1 MSDVAATRSW
11 LRYVAGGA
19 VVALAYLLLPSLPA
33 LPDWMP
39 KLLLYGAVSA
49 SAVVCLVLG
58 VRRHRPEQ
66 LLPWYLL
73 LAGQVLYLLADLTF
87 YSLHLGFGED
97 AYPSVAD
104 VLYLAHYPFVIAGV
118 VALVR
123 SRTPGSDRVS
133 LNDAAI
139 IATSFGVLSW
149 VFLVEPAVLTHGIPV
164 ELRIVSAA
172 YPIMD
177 LLVFAA
183 AARLVVGVGLRP
195 PAYWLFVL
203 SLLVLLATDTAYT
216 AMQRGG
222 VYQLDSLG
230 GKLLDAGWLTSYL
243 LLGAAALHP
252 SMRSLTERDHR
263 ATPRSGWSR
272 LTFLAGAS
280 LLPLAVIVLQELRG
294 QGRDTWIIGLACM
307 GLFVLVILR
316 MSGLVRMVESNAAQ
330 LREQGAELQAALD
343 ELERTEAQRKQLLDR
358 TVQGAEEERTRL
370 AAELHDGPIQRLT
383 AVGYQL
389 EEAQLLLDADDGH
402 HARELVA
409 GVRRELYG
417 EIGGLRRL
425 MAALR
430 PPVLDERGLT
440 LALRDLL
447 EAFERR
453 TGIDCTLQGESR
465 IRVEPE
471 IETVLYRVV
480 QEALTNVAKHA
491 HATHVWVYL
500 RVDED
505 RVDMQVND
513 DGIGFDASR
522 VNGLVGSG
530 HFGLAGMRERVEI
543 AGGTHRLLSAPGN
556 GTAIRVRLPRR
567 RVPA

>member
-1 MSDVAATRSW
+1 MPDAATRSW
-11 LRYVAGGA
+11 LHYVAGGA
-19 VVALAYLLLPSLPA
+19 VVALAYLLLPSVPV
-33 LPDWMP
+33 LPDWLP
-39 KLLLYGAVSA
+39 KLLLYGGVSA
-49 SAVVCLVLG
+49 SVVVCLVLG
-58 VRRHRPEQ
+58 MRRHRPE
-66 LLPWYLL
+66 LLPWRLL

-87 YSLHLGFGED
+87 YALHLVLGNQ

-104 VLYLAHYPFVIAGV
+104 VLYLAHYPLVIAGV
-118 VALVR
+118 LALVR

-139 IATSFGVLSW
+139 IATSLGVLSW
-149 VFLVEPAVLTHGIPV
+149 VFLVEPAVGAHGVPLQ
-164 ELRIVSAA
+164 LRIVSAA

-177 LLVFAA
+177 LLVLAA
-183 AARLVVGVGLRP
+183 VARLVVGVGFRP
-195 PAYWLFVL
+195 PAYWLLVA

-216 AMQRGG
+216 ALQANGLYR
-222 VYQLDSLG
+222 LDSLN
-230 GKLLDAGWLTSYL
+230 GKLLDAGWLASCL

-263 ATPRSGWSR
+263 ATPRSGWGR
-272 LTFLAGAS
+272 LSFLAGAS
-280 LLPLAVIVLQELRG
+280 LLPLAVIVVQELRG

-307 GLFVLVILR
+307 GLFLLVILR

-358 TVQGAEEERTRL
+358 TVRGAEEERTRL

-389 EEAQLLLDADDGH
+389 EEAQLLLDADDGWQ
-402 HARELVA
+402 ARELVA

-447 EAFERR
+447 EGFERR

-465 IRVEPE
+465 VRVEPE

-480 QEALTNVAKHA
+480 QEALNNVAKHA
-491 HATHVWVYL
+491 HASHVSVYL

-505 RVDMQVND
+505 RVDLQVND
-513 DGIGFDASR
+513 DGIGFDATG

>member
-19 VVALAYLLLPSLPA
+19 VVALAYLLLPPLAVADWLPR
-33 LPDWMP
+33 LP
-39 KLLLYGAVSA
+39 LYGAVSA
-49 SAVVCLVLG
+49 SAVACLVLG
-58 VRRHRPEQ
+58 VRRHRPEPP
-66 LLPWYLL
+66 LPWYLL
-73 LAGQVLYLLADLTF
+73 LAGQVLCLLAGLTF
-87 YSLHLGFGED
+87 YSLQLVAGSE

-104 VLYLAHYPFVIAGV
+104 LLYLAHYPLLVAGV
-118 VALVR
+118 LALVR

-139 IATSFGVLSW
+139 VATSLGVLSW
-149 VFLVEPAVLTHGIPV
+149 VFLVEPVVLAPGVPV
-164 ELRIVSAA
+164 PMRVVSAA

-183 AARLVVGVGLRP
+183 TARLVVGVGFRP

-216 AMQRGG
+216 ALRLQDR
-222 VYQLDSLG
+222 YQLDSLG
-230 GKLLDAGWLTSYL
+230 GRLLGAGWLASYL

-263 ATPRSGWSR
+263 ATPRSGWGR
-272 LTFLAGAS
+272 LSFLAGAS
-280 LLPLAVIVLQELRG
+280 LLPPAVIVLQELRG
-294 QGRDTWIIGLACM
+294 RDRDTWIIGIACM
-307 GLFVLVILR
+307 ALFLLVILR
-316 MSGLVRMVESNAAQ
+316 MAGLVRMVERNAAQ
-330 LREQGAELQAALD
+330 LRSQGAELQATLD
-343 ELERTEAQRKQLLDR
+343 ELADTEAKRKQLLDKTMR
-358 TVQGAEEERTRL
+358 SAEEERTRL

-389 EEAQLLLDADDGH
+389 EEAQLLLEADDGR

-409 GVRRELYG
+409 GVRKELYG
-417 EIGGLRRL
+417 EITGLRRL

-453 TGIDCTLQGESR
+453 TGIGCVLQGESR

-491 HATHVWVYL
+491 HAGHVWVYL
-500 RVDED
+500 RVDDD
-505 RVDMQVND
+505 RVDMQVHD
-513 DGIGFDASR
+513 DGVGFDASR
-522 VNGLVGSG
+522 VNGLVSDG

-543 AGGTHRLLSAPGN
+543 AGGTHRLLSAPGD
-556 GTAIRVRLPRR
+556 GTTIRVRLPRR

>member
-1 MSDVAATRSW
+1 M
-11 LRYVAGGA
+11 
-19 VVALAYLLLPSLPA
+19 AL
-33 LPDWMP
+33 
-39 KLLLYGAVSA
+39 
-49 SAVVCLVLG
+49 
-58 VRRHRPEQ
+58 
-66 LLPWYLL
+66 
-73 LAGQVLYLLADLTF
+73 
-87 YSLHLGFGED
+87 
-97 AYPSVAD
+97 
-104 VLYLAHYPFVIAGV
+104 
-118 VALVR
+118 
-123 SRTPGSDRVS
+123 
-133 LNDAAI
+133 
-139 IATSFGVLSW
+139 
-149 VFLVEPAVLTHGIPV
+149 FL
-164 ELRIVSAA
+164 
-172 YPIMD
+172 
-177 LLVFAA
+177 
-183 AARLVVGVGLRP
+183 
-195 PAYWLFVL
+195 
-203 SLLVLLATDTAYT
+203 
-216 AMQRGG
+216 
-222 VYQLDSLG
+222 
-230 GKLLDAGWLTSYL
+230 
-243 LLGAAALHP
+243 
-252 SMRSLTERDHR
+252 
-263 ATPRSGWSR
+263 
-272 LTFLAGAS
+272 
-280 LLPLAVIVLQELRG
+280 
-294 QGRDTWIIGLACM
+294 
-307 GLFVLVILR
+307 LVILR

-330 LREQGAELQAALD
+330 LREQGAELQATLD

-358 TVQGAEEERTRL
+358 TVRGAEEERTRL

-389 EEAQLLLDADDGH
+389 EEAQLLLEADDGRH
-402 HARELVA
+402 VRELVA

-447 EAFERR
+447 EGFERR

-480 QEALTNVAKHA
+480 QEALNNVAKHA
-491 HATHVWVYL
+491 HASHVSVYL

-505 RVDMQVND
+505 RVDLQVND
-513 DGIGFDASR
+513 DGIGFDATG

>member
-19 VVALAYLLLPSLPA
+19 VVALAYLLLPPLSVPA
-33 LPDWMP
+33 EGL
-39 KLLLYGAVSA
+39 LRVLLYGGVSA
-49 SAVVCLVLG
+49 SVVVCLVLG
-58 VRRHRPEQ
+58 MRRHRPGQ

-73 LAGQVLYLLADLTF
+73 LAGQVLNLLGDLAF
-87 YSLHLGFGED
+87 YWLHLVVGSD

-104 VLYLAHYPFVIAGV
+104 VLYLAHYPFVIAGL

-139 IATSFGVLSW
+139 IATSVGVLAW
-149 VFLVEPAVLTHGIPV
+149 VFLVEPAVLADGMPMQV
-164 ELRIVSAA
+164 RIVSAA
-172 YPIMD
+172 YPVMD
-177 LLVFAA
+177 LLALAA
-183 AARLVVGVGLRP
+183 ATRLVVGVGLRP
-195 PAYWLFVL
+195 PAYWLLLL
-203 SLLVLLATDTAYT
+203 SLLVLLATDTAY
-216 AMQRGG
+216 ASMQLHGL
-222 VYQLDSLG
+222 YEFDSLG
-230 GKLLDAGWLTSYL
+230 GRLLDAGWLASYL

-263 ATPRSGWSR
+263 ATPRSGWIR
-272 LTFLAGAS
+272 LAFLAGAS
-280 LLPLAVIVLQELRG
+280 LLPLAVIVAQELRG
-294 QGRDTWIIGLACM
+294 QHRDIGIIAVACM
-307 GLFVLVILR
+307 GLFLLVILR
-316 MSGLVRMVESNAAQ
+316 MSGLVRTVESNAAQ
-330 LREQGAELQAALD
+330 LRRQGVELQTALE
-343 ELERTEAQRKQLLDR
+343 ELERTEAQRTQLLDR

-389 EEAQLLLDADDGH
+389 EEAELLLEADGGR
-402 HARELVA
+402 HAGELVA
-409 GVRRELYG
+409 GVRRELYD

-453 TGIDCTLQGESR
+453 TGIDCTLQGDSR
-465 IRVEPE
+465 IRVEPD

-491 HATHVWVYL
+491 HATHVRVHL

-513 DGIGFDASR
+513 DGIGFDATS

-530 HFGLAGMRERVEI
+530 HFGLAGMRERVQI
-543 AGGTHRLLSAPGN
+543 AGGTHRLLSTPGN

>member
-19 VVALAYLLLPSLPA
+19 VVVLVYLLLPPLAVADWLPR
-33 LPDWMP
+33 LP
-39 KLLLYGAVSA
+39 LYGAVSA
-49 SAVVCLVLG
+49 SAVACLVLG
-58 VRRHRPEQ
+58 VRRHRPEPP
-66 LLPWYLL
+66 LPWYLL
-73 LAGQVLYLLADLTF
+73 LAGQVLCLLAGLTF
-87 YSLHLGFGED
+87 YSLQLVAGSE

-104 VLYLAHYPFVIAGV
+104 LLYLAHYPLLVAGV
-118 VALVR
+118 LALVR

-139 IATSFGVLSW
+139 VATSLGVLSW
-149 VFLVEPAVLTHGIPV
+149 VFLVEPVVLAPGVPV
-164 ELRIVSAA
+164 PMRVVSAA

-177 LLVFAA
+177 LLVLAA
-183 AARLVVGVGLRP
+183 TARLVVGVGFRP

-216 AMQRGG
+216 ALRLQDR
-222 VYQLDSLG
+222 YQLDSLG
-230 GKLLDAGWLTSYL
+230 GRLLGAGWLASYL

-263 ATPRSGWSR
+263 ATPRSGWGR

-280 LLPLAVIVLQELRG
+280 MLPLALIVLQEQRG
-294 QGRDTWIIGLACM
+294 RGGDTWIIGLACM
-307 GLFVLVILR
+307 GLFLLVLLR
-316 MSGLVRMVESNAAQ
+316 MVGLVRVVESNAAQ
-330 LREQGAELQAALD
+330 LREQGAELQATLD

-389 EEAQLLLDADDGH
+389 EEAQLLLEADDGRQ
-402 HARELVA
+402 ARELVA
-409 GVRRELYG
+409 GVRKELYG
-417 EIGGLRRL
+417 EITGLRRL

-453 TGIDCTLQGESR
+453 TGIGCVLQGESR

-491 HATHVWVYL
+491 HAGHVWVYL
-500 RVDED
+500 RVDDD
-505 RVDMQVND
+505 RVDMQVHD

-522 VNGLVGSG
+522 VNGLVSDG

-543 AGGTHRLLSAPGN
+543 AGGTHRLLSAPGD
-556 GTAIRVRLPRR
+556 GTTIRVRLPRR

>member
-11 LRYVAGGA
+11 LHYLAGGA
-19 VVALAYLLLPSLPA
+19 VVVLAYLLFPPLAVADWLPRLP
-33 LPDWMP
+33 
-39 KLLLYGAVSA
+39 LYGAVSA

-66 LLPWYLL
+66 PLPWYLL
-73 LAGQVLYLLADLTF
+73 LAGQVLCLLAGLTF
-87 YSLHLGFGED
+87 YSLHLVAGSE

-104 VLYLAHYPFVIAGV
+104 LLYLAHYPLVVAGV
-118 VALVR
+118 LALVR

-139 IATSFGVLSW
+139 IATSLGVLAW
-149 VFLVEPAVLTHGIPV
+149 VFLVQPAMLAQDVSAPQRL
-164 ELRIVSAA
+164 VSAA
-172 YPIMD
+172 YPFMD
-177 LLVFAA
+177 LLVLAA
-183 AARLVVGVGLRP
+183 TARLVVGVGFRP
-195 PAYWLFVL
+195 PAYWLLVA
-203 SLLVLLATDTAYT
+203 SLLVLLATDTVYT
-216 AMQRGG
+216 ALRLHDR
-222 VYQLDSLG
+222 YQLDSPGGRLLG
-230 GKLLDAGWLTSYL
+230 AGWLASYL

-252 SMRSLTERDHR
+252 SMRMLTERDHR
-263 ATPRSGWSR
+263 ATPRSGWGR
-272 LTFLAGAS
+272 LTLLAGAS
-280 LLPLAVIVLQELRG
+280 MLPLALIVLQEQ
-294 QGRDTWIIGLACM
+294 QGRSRDTWVIGIACM
-307 GLFVLVILR
+307 GLFLLVLLR
-316 MSGLVRMVESNAAQ
+316 MVGLVRVVESNAAQ
-330 LREQGAELQAALD
+330 LREQGAELQATLD

-389 EEAQLLLDADDGH
+389 EEAQLLLEADDGRQ
-402 HARELVA
+402 ATELVA
-409 GVRRELYG
+409 GVRKELYG
-417 EIGGLRRL
+417 EITGLRRI

-453 TGIDCTLQGESR
+453 TGIDCVLQGESR

-491 HATHVWVYL
+491 HAGHVWVYL
-500 RVDED
+500 RVDDE
-505 RVDMQVND
+505 RVDMQVHD

-522 VNGLVGSG
+522 VNGLVSDG

-543 AGGTHRLLSAPGN
+543 AGGTHRLLSAPGD
-556 GTAIRVRLPRR
+556 GTTIRVRLPRR

>member
-1 MSDVAATRSW
+1 MPDVAATRSW

-19 VVALAYLLLPSLPA
+19 VAALACLLLPSFPVLPGW
-33 LPDWMP
+33 LPR
-39 KLLLYGAVSA
+39 LLLYGSVSA
-49 SAVVCLVLG
+49 SVVVCLLLG
-58 VRRHRPEQ
+58 IRRHRPEQ
-66 LLPWYLL
+66 LLPWRLL

-87 YSLHLGFGED
+87 YTLHLVIGDE

-104 VLYLAHYPFVIAGV
+104 VLYLAHYPFMIAGV
-118 VALVR
+118 LALVR

-139 IATSFGVLSW
+139 IATSLGVLSW
-149 VFLVEPAVLTHGIPV
+149 VFLVEPAVLAHGASVPM
-164 ELRIVSAA
+164 RIVSAA

-177 LLVFAA
+177 LLVLAA
-183 AARLVVGVGLRP
+183 AARLVVGVGFRP
-195 PAYWLFVL
+195 PAYWLLVL

-216 AMQRGG
+216 ALQLNGLYR
-222 VYQLDSLG
+222 LDSLN
-230 GKLLDAGWLTSYL
+230 GKLLDAGWLTFYL

-263 ATPRSGWSR
+263 ATPRSGWGR
-272 LTFLAGAS
+272 LSFLAGAS
-280 LLPLAVIVLQELRG
+280 LLPLAVIVAQELHR
-294 QGRDTWIIGLACM
+294 QDRDTWIIGLACM
-307 GLFVLVILR
+307 GLFLLVMLR

-358 TVQGAEEERTRL
+358 TVRGAEEERTRL

-389 EEAQLLLDADDGH
+389 EEAQLLLDADDGRQ
-402 HARELVA
+402 ARELVA

-480 QEALTNVAKHA
+480 QEALNNVAKHA
-491 HATHVWVYL
+491 HANHVWVYL

-505 RVDMQVND
+505 RVDMQLND
-513 DGIGFDASR
+513 DGIGFDVTS

-543 AGGTHRLLSAPGN
+543 AGGTHRLLSTPGN

>member
-11 LRYVAGGA
+11 LRYVAGAA
-19 VVALAYLLLPSLPA
+19 VVALAYLLLPLTV
-33 LPDWMP
+33 LPDRLP
-39 KLLLYGAVSA
+39 RVLLYVGVSA
-49 SAVVCLVLG
+49 SVVVCLVLG
-58 VRRHRPEQ
+58 MRRHRPGQ

-73 LAGQVLYLLADLTF
+73 LAGQVLYLLGDLTF
-87 YSLHLGFGED
+87 YSLHLVVGSD

-104 VLYLAHYPFVIAGV
+104 VLYLAHYPFVVAGV

-139 IATSFGVLSW
+139 IATSVGVLSW
-149 VFLVEPAVLTHGIPV
+149 VFLVEPAVLAHGIPV
-164 ELRIVSAA
+164 QVRIVSAA
-172 YPIMD
+172 YPVMD
-177 LLVFAA
+177 LLLLAA

-195 PAYWLFVL
+195 PAYWLLVL

-216 AMQRGG
+216 SMRLNGLYEFDSVGG
-222 VYQLDSLG
+222 R
-230 GKLLDAGWLTSYL
+230 LLDAGWLASYL

-252 SMRSLTERDHR
+252 SMWSLTERDHR

-272 LTFLAGAS
+272 LAFLAGAS
-280 LLPLAVIVLQELRG
+280 LLPLAVIVAQELRG
-294 QGRDTWIIGLACM
+294 HDRDTWLIAIACM

-316 MSGLVRMVESNAAQ
+316 MSGLVRTVESNAAQ
-330 LREQGAELQAALD
+330 LRRQGAELQTALE
-343 ELERTEAQRKQLLDR
+343 ELERTEAQRTQLLDR

-389 EEAQLLLDADDGH
+389 EEAQLLLEADGGRD
-402 HARELVA
+402 ARELVA
-409 GVRRELYG
+409 GVRRELYD

-453 TGIDCTLQGESR
+453 TAIDCTLQGDSR
-465 IRVEPE
+465 IRVEPD

-500 RVDED
+500 RVDDD
-505 RVDMQVND
+505 RVDLQVND
-513 DGIGFDASR
+513 DGIGFDATR

-543 AGGTHRLLSAPGN
+543 AGGTHRLQSTPGC

-567 RVPA
+567 RVLA

>member
-1 MSDVAATRSW
+1 MPDVAATPLW

-19 VVALAYLLLPSLPA
+19 VVALVYLLLPPLAVADWLPR
-33 LPDWMP
+33 LP
-39 KLLLYGAVSA
+39 LHGAVSA
-49 SAVVCLVLG
+49 SAVACLVLG

-66 LLPWYLL
+66 PLPWYLL
-73 LAGQVLYLLADLTF
+73 LAGQVLCLLAGLTF
-87 YSLHLGFGED
+87 YSLQLVAGSE

-104 VLYLAHYPFVIAGV
+104 LLYLAHYPLLVAGV
-118 VALVR
+118 LALVR

-139 IATSFGVLSW
+139 VATSLGVLSW
-149 VFLVEPAVLTHGIPV
+149 VFLVEPVVLAPDVPV
-164 ELRIVSAA
+164 PMRVVSAA

-177 LLVFAA
+177 LLVLAA
-183 AARLVVGVGLRP
+183 TARLVVGVGFRP

-216 AMQRGG
+216 ALRLHDR
-222 VYQLDSLG
+222 YQLDSLG
-230 GKLLDAGWLTSYL
+230 GRLLGAGWLASYL

-263 ATPRSGWSR
+263 ATPRSGWGR
-272 LTFLAGAS
+272 LTLLAGAS
-280 LLPLAVIVLQELRG
+280 MLPLALIVLQEQRG
-294 QGRDTWIIGLACM
+294 RARDTWIIGIACM
-307 GLFVLVILR
+307 GLFLLVLLR
-316 MSGLVRMVESNAAQ
+316 MVGLVRVVERNAAQ

-389 EEAQLLLDADDGH
+389 EEAQLLLEADDGRQ
-402 HARELVA
+402 ARELVA
-409 GVRRELYG
+409 GVRKELYG
-417 EIGGLRRL
+417 EITGLRRI

-453 TGIDCTLQGESR
+453 TGIDCVLQGESR

-480 QEALTNVAKHA
+480 QEALTNVSKHA
-491 HATHVWVYL
+491 HAGHVWVYL
-500 RVDED
+500 RVDDD
-505 RVDMQVND
+505 RVDMQVHD
-513 DGIGFDASR
+513 DGVGFDASR
-522 VNGLVGSG
+522 VNGLVSDG

-543 AGGTHRLLSAPGN
+543 AGGIHRLLSAPGD
-556 GTAIRVRLPRR
+556 GTTIRVRLPRR

>member
-19 VVALAYLLLPSLPA
+19 VVAFAYLLLPRFA
-33 LPDWMP
+33 VLPDWLP
-39 KLLLYGAVSA
+39 RLLLYGAVSA
-49 SAVVCLVLG
+49 SAVACLVLG
-58 VRRHRPEQ
+58 VRRYRPEQ

-87 YSLHLGFGED
+87 YTLHLVVGSQ

-104 VLYLAHYPFVIAGV
+104 VLYLAHYPFVVAGV
-118 VALVR
+118 LALVR

-139 IATSFGVLSW
+139 IATSLGVLSW
-149 VFLVEPAVLTHGIPV
+149 VFLVAPAVLAHGVPV
-164 ELRIVSAA
+164 QMRMVSVA

-177 LLVFAA
+177 LLVLAV
-183 AARLVVGVGLRP
+183 AARLVVGVGFRP

-216 AMQRGG
+216 ALQLNGL
-222 VYQLDSLG
+222 YQLDSLG
-230 GKLLDAGWLTSYL
+230 GRLLDAGRLASYL

-263 ATPRSGWSR
+263 ATPRSGWGR
-272 LTFLAGAS
+272 LTFLAGVS
-280 LLPLAVIVLQELRG
+280 MLPLALIVVQELRG
-294 QGRDTWIIGLACM
+294 QGRDTWIVGIACM
-307 GLFVLVILR
+307 GLFLLVVLR
-316 MSGLVRMVESNAAQ
+316 MFGLVRMVESNAAQ
-330 LREQGAELQAALD
+330 LREQGAELEAAL
-343 ELERTEAQRKQLLDR
+343 
-358 TVQGAEEERTRL
+358 
-370 AAELHDGPIQRLT
+370 
-383 AVGYQL
+383 
-389 EEAQLLLDADDGH
+389 LLLEADDGRE
-402 HARELVA
+402 ARELVA
-409 GVRRELYG
+409 GVRKELYG
-417 EIGGLRRL
+417 EITGLRRL

-453 TGIDCTLQGESR
+453 TGIDCALQGESR

-491 HATHVWVYL
+491 HAGHVWVYL
-500 RVDED
+500 RVDDD
-505 RVDMQVND
+505 RVDMQVHD
-513 DGIGFDASR
+513 DGIGFDATR

-543 AGGTHRLLSAPGN
+543 AGGTHRLLSAPGD
-556 GTAIRVRLPRR
+556 GTTIRVRLPRR

>member
-19 VVALAYLLLPSLPA
+19 VVALAYLLLPPLTVP
-33 LPDWMP
+33 PDGLSR
-39 KLLLYGAVSA
+39 LLLYVGVSA
-49 SAVVCLVLG
+49 SVVVCLVLG
-58 VRRHRPEQ
+58 MRRHRPGQ

-73 LAGQVLYLLADLTF
+73 LAGQVLYLLGDLTF
-87 YSLHLGFGED
+87 YWLHLVAGSD
-97 AYPSVAD
+97 TYPSVAE
-104 VLYLAHYPFVIAGV
+104 VLDLAHYPFVIAGV

-139 IATSFGVLSW
+139 IATSVGVLSW
-149 VFLVEPAVLTHGIPV
+149 VFLVEPAVLADGMPV
-164 ELRIVSAA
+164 RVRIVSAA
-172 YPIMD
+172 YPVMG
-177 LLVFAA
+177 LLLLAA
-183 AARLVVGVGLRP
+183 ATRLVVGVGLRP
-195 PAYWLFVL
+195 PAYWLLLL
-203 SLLVLLATDTAYT
+203 SLLVLLATDTAYSS
-216 AMQRGG
+216 MQRAGL
-222 VYQLDSLG
+222 YEFDSLG
-230 GKLLDAGWLTSYL
+230 GRLLDAGWLASCL

-252 SMRSLTERDHR
+252 SMRLLTERDHR
-263 ATPRSGWSR
+263 ATPRSGWIR
-272 LTFLAGAS
+272 LAFLAGAS
-280 LLPLAVIVLQELRG
+280 LLPLAVIVVQELRG
-294 QGRDTWIIGLACM
+294 QHRDTWIIAIACM
-307 GLFVLVILR
+307 GLFLLVILR
-316 MSGLVRMVESNAAQ
+316 MSGLVRTVESNAAQ
-330 LREQGAELQAALD
+330 LRRQGVELQTALE
-343 ELERTEAQRKQLLDR
+343 ELERTEAQRTQLLDR

-389 EEAQLLLDADDGH
+389 EEAQLLLEADGGRQ
-402 HARELVA
+402 ARELVA
-409 GVRRELYG
+409 GVRKELYG
-417 EIGGLRRL
+417 EITGLRRL

-453 TGIDCTLQGESR
+453 TGIDCTLQGDSR
-465 IRVEPE
+465 IRVEPD

-500 RVDED
+500 RVDDD
-505 RVDMQVND
+505 RVDLQVND
-513 DGIGFDASR
+513 DGIGFDATR
-522 VNGLVGSG
+522 VTGLVGSG

-543 AGGTHRLLSAPGN
+543 AGGTHRLLSTPGN

>member
-1 MSDVAATRSW
+1 MPDVAATRSW

-19 VVALAYLLLPSLPA
+19 VAALACLLLPSFPVLPA
-33 LPDWMP
+33 WLPR
-39 KLLLYGAVSA
+39 LLLYGSVSA
-49 SAVVCLVLG
+49 SVVVCLLLG
-58 VRRHRPEQ
+58 IRRHRPEQ
-66 LLPWYLL
+66 LLPWRLL

-87 YSLHLGFGED
+87 YTLHLVIGDE

-104 VLYLAHYPFVIAGV
+104 VLYLAHYPFMIAGV
-118 VALVR
+118 LALVR

-139 IATSFGVLSW
+139 IATSLGVLSW
-149 VFLVEPAVLTHGIPV
+149 VFLVEPAVLAHGASVPM
-164 ELRIVSAA
+164 RIVSAA

-177 LLVFAA
+177 LLVLAA
-183 AARLVVGVGLRP
+183 AARLVVGVGFRP
-195 PAYWLFVL
+195 PAYWLLVL

-216 AMQRGG
+216 ALQLNGLYR
-222 VYQLDSLG
+222 LDSLN
-230 GKLLDAGWLTSYL
+230 GKLLDAGWLTFYL

-263 ATPRSGWSR
+263 ATPRSGWGR
-272 LTFLAGAS
+272 LSFLAGAS
-280 LLPLAVIVLQELRG
+280 LLPLAVIVAQELHR
-294 QGRDTWIIGLACM
+294 QDRDTWIIGLACM
-307 GLFVLVILR
+307 GLFLLVMLR

-358 TVQGAEEERTRL
+358 TVRGAEEERTRL

-389 EEAQLLLDADDGH
+389 EEAQLLLDADDGRQ
-402 HARELVA
+402 ARELVA

-480 QEALTNVAKHA
+480 QEALNNVAKHA
-491 HATHVWVYL
+491 HANHVWVYL

-505 RVDMQVND
+505 RVDMQLND
-513 DGIGFDASR
+513 DGIGFDVTS

-543 AGGTHRLLSAPGN
+543 AGGTHRLLSTPGN

>member
-19 VVALAYLLLPSLPA
+19 VVALAYLLLPPLSVP
-33 LPDWMP
+33 PDGLLR
-39 KLLLYGAVSA
+39 LLLYGGVSA
-49 SAVVCLVLG
+49 SVVACLVLG
-58 VRRHRPEQ
+58 MRRHRPGR

-73 LAGQVLYLLADLTF
+73 LAGQVLCLLGDLAF
-87 YSLHLGFGED
+87 YWLHLVVGSD

-139 IATSFGVLSW
+139 IATSVGVLSW
-149 VFLVEPAVLTHGIPV
+149 VFLVEPAVLADGMPLQV
-164 ELRIVSAA
+164 RIVSAA
-172 YPIMD
+172 YPVMD
-177 LLVFAA
+177 LLVLAA
-183 AARLVVGVGLRP
+183 ATRLMVGVGLRP
-195 PAYWLFVL
+195 PAYWLLLL
-203 SLLVLLATDTAYT
+203 SLLVALATDTAY
-216 AMQRGG
+216 ASMQLHGL
-222 VYQLDSLG
+222 YEFDSLG
-230 GKLLDAGWLTSYL
+230 GRLLDAGWLASYL

-263 ATPRSGWSR
+263 ATPRSGWIR
-272 LTFLAGAS
+272 LAFLAGAS
-280 LLPLAVIVLQELRG
+280 LLPLAVIVVQDLRG
-294 QGRDTWIIGLACM
+294 QHRDIWIVAIACM
-307 GLFVLVILR
+307 GLFLLVILR
-316 MSGLVRMVESNAAQ
+316 MSGLVRTVESNAAQ
-330 LREQGAELQAALD
+330 LRWQGVELQTALE
-343 ELERTEAQRKQLLDR
+343 ELERTEAQRTQLLDR

-389 EEAQLLLDADDGH
+389 EEAELLLEADGGR
-402 HARELVA
+402 HAGELVA
-409 GVRRELYG
+409 GVRRELYD

-453 TGIDCTLQGESR
+453 TGIDCTLQGDSR
-465 IRVEPE
+465 IRVEPD

-491 HATHVWVYL
+491 HATHVRVYL
-500 RVDED
+500 RVDDD
-505 RVDMQVND
+505 RVDLQVND
-513 DGIGFDASR
+513 DGIGFDATR

-530 HFGLAGMRERVEI
+530 HFGLAGMRERVTI
-543 AGGTHRLLSAPGN
+543 AGGTHRLQSTPGS